1 MRRAGAGG
9 RGRRG
14 RGGRLAALAV
24 GAAVA
29 VAAGG
34 CGLSLQQLP
43 KIGGMGRQSYP
54 LHARF
59 ADVLNLPANAQV
71 RRGSEVI
78 GQVTGIAVHDFVAD
92 LTLRVRDGVR
102 LPAGTTAEVRFD
114 NPLGEEYVVLQPPL
128 HPAPAYLAA
137 NSVIP
142 TALTQTAPS
151 VEDTLGALSTV
162 LNGGGMAQLGT
173 IIHEL
178 NQTFAGNQPQIRQLL
193 SNINT
198 AVTSLA
204 GNAGALDNA
213 LAAISSLL
221 QQLNR
226 GSTTIVTG
234 ITTLAP
240 AIGVLAGENGQF
252 QQLVNGL
259 DQLSGVADAVV
270 RQSGENSV
278 AAVRSLLPVVDQI
291 VSVESQLGPD
301 LADLQRFEAETPKV
315 APGNYL
321 QVSVDAQVDINPAP
335 TVATASA
342 ASLAALANSAALAAA
357 AGAAS
362 TGSGAAGAL
371 SGGRA
376 VTVLLD
382 GGQS

>member
-1 MRRAGAGG
+1 MTPPPRTEG
-9 RGRRG
+9 R

-29 VAAGG
+29 MGAGG

-43 KIGGMGRQSYP
+43 KIGGLDKLSYP
-54 LHARF
+54 LHAQF

-92 LTLRVRDGVR
+92 LTMRVRDGVR

-114 NPLGEEYVVLQPPL
+114 NPLGEEYVVVQPPL
-128 HPAPAYLAA
+128 RPTTGYLAP

-142 TALTQTAPS
+142 TNLTQTAPS

-162 LNGGGMAQLGT
+162 LNGGGISQLGT

-178 NQTFAGNQPQIRQLL
+178 NRTFAGNQPQIRQLL
-193 SNINT
+193 SNIDT

-213 LAAISSLL
+213 LAAISNLF
-221 QQLNR
+221 QQVNH
-226 GSTTIVTG
+226 GSATIVTG

-240 AIGVLAGENGQF
+240 AIGVLASENGQF
-252 QQLVNGL
+252 QRLINGL
-259 DQLSGVADAVV
+259 DQLSGVANAVV
-270 RQSGENSV
+270 QQSGANSV
-278 AAVRSLLPVVDQI
+278 DAVRSLLPVVDQI

-301 LADLQRFEAETPKV
+301 LADLQRFETETPKV

-321 QVSVDAQVDINPAP
+321 QVSVNAQVDINSAP
-335 TVATASA
+335 TVATSSA
-342 ASLAALANSAALAAA
+342 TPTAAD
-357 AGAAS
+357 
-362 TGSGAAGAL
+362 TV

-376 VTVLLD
+376 VAVLLE